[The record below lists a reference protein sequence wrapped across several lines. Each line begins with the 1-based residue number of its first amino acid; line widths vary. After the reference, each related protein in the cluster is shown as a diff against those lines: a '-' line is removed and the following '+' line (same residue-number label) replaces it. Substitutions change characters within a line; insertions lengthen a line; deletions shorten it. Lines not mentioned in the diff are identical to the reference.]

1 MDVDEAGAAVVSAGA
16 VEHKAAYDEDGMNGV
31 EVDENEVARAS
42 AVPDFPALSARQM
55 NGATAQFLRV
65 PIPPH
70 RLAPLQKN
78 WMEVYQPVVEHMKL
92 QIRFNPKK
100 RAVELRTSQYTEN
113 GVALQKAA
121 DFIRGF
127 ALGFELRDAIALLR
141 LDDLYI
147 DSFEVKD
154 VRALQGEHLSRAI
167 GRVAGVG
174 GKTKYAIENATRT
187 RIVVADSHIHI
198 LGSFTNIKIA
208 KDAIVRLIL
217 GSPPGKVYNQMRA
230 VANRMKDRF

>member
-1 MDVDEAGAAVVSAGA
+1 MDMDMDEVVVAAGA
-16 VEHKAAYDEDGMNGV
+16 VEAKMDEGV
-31 EVDENEVARAS
+31 EVDEAEVARAA

-55 NGATAQFLRV
+55 QGSHAQFLRV

-70 RLAPLQKN
+70 RLAPLQKS

-92 QIRFNPKK
+92 QIRFNPKR
-100 RAVELRTSQYTEN
+100 RAVELRTSQFTEN

-121 DFIRGF
+121 DFIRAF
-127 ALGFELRDAIALLR
+127 ALGFEMRDAIALLR
-141 LDDLYI
+141 LDDLYV

-187 RIVVADSHIHI
+187 RIVLADSHVHI